1 MGNPRYNKIQEK
13 IQSLAAELSALWMQP
28 GGGKNIDPSKAESI
42 ATGVLPDLEGLVNE
56 TRANIARHAE
66 NKAKRKAKAQS
77 PRKEKRDFAQTAFS
91 VFQKA
96 TGVKVNSQRHSRSG
110 RGK

>member
-1 MGNPRYNKIQEK
+1 MENPRYNKIQEK

-28 GGGKNIDPSKAESI
+28 GGGRNIDPSEAESI
-42 ATGVLPDLEGLVNE
+42 ATAVLPDLEGLVNE
-56 TRANIARHAE
+56 TRANLAHHAE
-66 NKAKRKAKAQS
+66 TKRKSKNQ

-91 VFQKA
+91 VFQKS
-96 TGVKVNSQRHSRSG
+96 TGVKVSSQRHSRSG